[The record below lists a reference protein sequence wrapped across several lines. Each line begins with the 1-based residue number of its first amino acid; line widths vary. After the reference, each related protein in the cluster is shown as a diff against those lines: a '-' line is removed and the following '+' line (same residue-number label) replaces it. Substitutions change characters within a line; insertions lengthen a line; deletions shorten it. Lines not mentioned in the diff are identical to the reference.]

1 MLHVASDRSVFL
13 AMIIKEYRVVMPLSV
28 EEYQVAQLYMV
39 AKLSTQQTGV
49 FASLELGHLPAQ
61 HFSHCLIYTS
71 AAPSSLRTFAG
82 GGEGVTVLVN
92 EPFANHPELGSG
104 QVIIHLSQYHYQM
117 LSTYTAQYTKKIY
130 HIASKLP
137 GWLKAVLPTKAT
149 ELHEEAWNASVPSL
163 CILPVSCTSL
173 TRDPGIRIVAQF

>member
-1 MLHVASDRSVFL
+1 MLLVAFDRSVFL

-49 FASLELGHLPAQ
+49 LVSLELGHLLAQ
-61 HFSHCLIYTS
+61 HFSHCLTYTS
-71 AAPSSLRTFAG
+71 AAPSFLRTFAG

-104 QVIIHLSQYHYQM
+104 QVIIHLFQHILPKFAYLHCTVHKKDLSHSLQASRLAQGSAAHQGHRIARRGLECVSFSMHY
-117 LSTYTAQYTKKIY
+117 
-130 HIASKLP
+130 
-137 GWLKAVLPTKAT
+137 
-149 ELHEEAWNASVPSL
+149 PSL
-163 CILPVSCTSL
+163 A
-173 TRDPGIRIVAQF
+173 R